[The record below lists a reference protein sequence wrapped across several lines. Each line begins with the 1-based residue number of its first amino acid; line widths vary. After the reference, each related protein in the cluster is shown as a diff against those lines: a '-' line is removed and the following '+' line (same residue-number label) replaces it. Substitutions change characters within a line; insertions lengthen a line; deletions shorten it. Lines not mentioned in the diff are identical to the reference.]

1 MRSRAQAGF
10 TLIEVMIALGILAFM
25 MSVAWYTISGSSR
38 TKEHF
43 QVFQE
48 RNHEVRLAMAF
59 MVRDLEHA
67 YLSANEDQ
75 SLMERRTLFVDKSGG
90 DVDELRFSSLGHRA
104 LWADANESEQTLISY
119 TAESGEDDD
128 GNRITNL
135 VRREQRRLSSEG
147 WKNEPAEVDVL
158 LRDIEKV
165 TFEHFDWKENEWREV
180 WDSTGADAQRGR
192 LPTRVR
198 IKVDIPTGRDRSDT
212 VTYTTQARLMMQEEL
227 RFFAN

>member
-1 MRSRAQAGF
+1 MSRRAQQGF
-10 TLIEVMIALGILAFM
+10 TLVEVMIALGILAFM
-25 MSVAWYTISGSSR
+25 MSVAWYTVSGSAR
-38 TKEHF
+38 TKERF
-43 QVFQE
+43 QVRQE
-48 RNHEVRLAMAF
+48 RNHEIRLAMAF

-67 YLSANEDQ
+67 YISANEDQ
-75 SLMERRTLFVDKSGG
+75 SLMERRTLFADKSGG

-104 LWADANESEQTLISY
+104 LWADANESEQTMISY
-119 TAESGEDDD
+119 SAESGEDDD
-128 GNRITNL
+128 GGRITNL

-147 WKNEPAEVDVL
+147 WKDQPAEVDVL

-165 TFEHFDWKENEWREV
+165 SFEHFDWKENEWRDV

-198 IKVDIPTGRDRSDT
+198 IVVEVPVGDRGDT